1 MAYEEGKR
9 KANWTVIMVH
19 LELQI
24 NRLRISVQILTQSK
38 KKEIH
43 QENKSAYNP
52 GGVSAVFEENTTGPQ
67 ATKSNAKSGSSG
79 NTAAG
84 VASGAAAGA
93 GLAGVAASSGNSK
106 QSSNDKSSSKG
117 VYDISDA
124 QGKDIPR
131 NEIDHSSY
139 KTPVPDWDPRIL
151 LLVLPPHLAK
161 FLLLRIMKN
170 NL

>member
-1 MAYEEGKR
+1 M
-9 KANWTVIMVH
+9 
-19 LELQI
+19 
-24 NRLRISVQILTQSK
+24 
-38 KKEIH
+38 
-43 QENKSAYNP
+43 
-52 GGVSAVFEENTTGPQ
+52 FEENTTGPQ

-84 VASGAAAGA
+84 VASGAAGA

-161 FLLLRIMKN
+161 FLLLRIMKTIFK
-170 NL
+170 

>member
-1 MAYEEGKR
+1 M
-9 KANWTVIMVH
+9 
-19 LELQI
+19 
-24 NRLRISVQILTQSK
+24 
-38 KKEIH
+38 
-43 QENKSAYNP
+43 
-52 GGVSAVFEENTTGPQ
+52 FEENTTGPQ

-79 NTAAG
+79 NT
-84 VASGAAAGA
+84 AAGA

-161 FLLLRIMKN
+161 FLLLRIMKTIFK
-170 NL
+170 